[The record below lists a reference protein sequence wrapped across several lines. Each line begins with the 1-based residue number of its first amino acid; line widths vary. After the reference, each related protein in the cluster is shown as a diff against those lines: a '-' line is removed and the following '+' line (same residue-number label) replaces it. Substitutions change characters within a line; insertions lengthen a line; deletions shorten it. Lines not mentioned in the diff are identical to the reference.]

1 MDVIHIILY
10 IIAAVAIICVVL
22 FLGFTL
28 FALWPMMI
36 GVAGLITSRI
46 LWKSGHDNI
55 AVILCILSIG
65 GSIFLYFWWH
75 YFLES
80 KEVE

>member
-10 IIAAVAIICVVL
+10 VIAAVAIICVVL

-55 AVILCILSIG
+55 AVILCILSVG
-65 GSIFLYFWWH
+65 GSIFLYFWWR

-80 KEVE
+80 KEE